1 MKIVIKKLNVTE
13 ESVDVMEKLQA
24 MESIA
29 EVIWW
34 NEILLKAPIQL

>member
-29 EVIWW
+29 EVI
-34 NEILLKAPIQL
+34 